1 MAVREVK
8 CIVNEYTG
16 ILYISLLWL
25 LYFEMYK
32 EVIKYKAKQ
41 Y

>member
-1 MAVREVK
+1 MYFFFIYFCVVFVYF
-8 CIVNEYTG
+8 I
-16 ILYISLLWL
+16 LWL

>member
-1 MAVREVK
+1 MH
-8 CIVNEYTG
+8 NEIMYFFD
-16 ILYISLLWL
+16 ICSYVVFVYSVLWL
-25 LYFEMYK
+25 LYFEMCW